1 MKKDKWTF
9 KEQLEVWEAIFTI
22 IVSVMAIWGT
32 LLAWENGF
40 WHKLKHVVEHLHQE
54 YVIKKNVEV
63 YKLDKE
69 NPSAK

>member
-40 WHKLKHVVEHLHQE
+40 WHKLKHLHQE
-54 YVIKKNVEV
+54 YVIKESVEV
-63 YKLDKE
+63 YKSDKE